1 MKSQRWVNE
10 IACELRDAKLFF
22 DFWPENVGARKT
34 IISISDL
41 NEKG

>member
-1 MKSQRWVNE
+1 MKSQRWDNE
-10 IACELRDAKLFF
+10 IVCELHDENLFF

-41 NEKG
+41 KEIG